1 MSPKTILPPDHPG
14 VELYPARRGSAE
26 PTNFKLKEQLAL
38 KPNQT
43 KVFRKIDSL
52 IRYHIMNLVLFLY
65 HLNDINN
72 ETNSHSRTY

>member
-52 IRYHIMNLVLFLY
+52 IR
-65 HLNDINN
+65 
-72 ETNSHSRTY
+72 